1 MRFSF
6 FAVLAT
12 AVSAASLNAMVDNDY
27 TFDLYE
33 AEDLDYAQAWD
44 VEDVKKTEETATKA
58 ADDQARMVKQ
68 ASDLETEAE
77 ELKALAN
84 KMIENGNKAAGK

>member
-58 ADDQARMVKQ
+58 ADD
-68 ASDLETEAE
+68 
-77 ELKALAN
+77 
-84 KMIENGNKAAGK
+84 

>member
-6 FAVLAT
+6 FAVLAA

-44 VEDVKKTEETATKA
+44 VEDVKKT
-58 ADDQARMVKQ
+58 
-68 ASDLETEAE
+68 
-77 ELKALAN
+77 
-84 KMIENGNKAAGK
+84 

>member
-33 AEDLDYAQAWD
+33 AEDLDYAQTW
-44 VEDVKKTEETATKA
+44 DVKKTEETATKA
-58 ADDQARMVKQ
+58 ADDQARMIKQ
-68 ASDLETEAE
+68 AGDLETEAK
-77 ELKALAN
+77 ELEALAD
-84 KMIENGNKAAGK
+84 KML

>member
-33 AEDLDYAQAWD
+33 AEDLDYAQTW
-44 VEDVKKTEETATKA
+44 DVKKTEETATKA
-58 ADDQARMVKQ
+58 ADD
-68 ASDLETEAE
+68 
-77 ELKALAN
+77 
-84 KMIENGNKAAGK
+84 

>member
-1 MRFSF
+1 MKLIREWNLTRAFSDQNCKYFNYKTKQTKTQMRFSF

-33 AEDLDYAQAWD
+33 AEDLDYAQTW
-44 VEDVKKTEETATKA
+44 DVKKTEETATKA
-58 ADDQARMVKQ
+58 ADD
-68 ASDLETEAE
+68 
-77 ELKALAN
+77 
-84 KMIENGNKAAGK
+84 

>member
-44 VEDVKKTEETATKA
+44 VEDVKKT
-58 ADDQARMVKQ
+58 
-68 ASDLETEAE
+68 
-77 ELKALAN
+77 
-84 KMIENGNKAAGK
+84 

>member
-6 FAVLAT
+6 FAVLAA

-44 VEDVKKTEETATKA
+44 VEDVKKTQETATKA

-68 ASDLETEAE
+68 AGDLETEAK
-77 ELKALAN
+77 ELEALAN
-84 KMIENGNKAAGK
+84 KML